1 MMNFKYFIAAL
12 VATLCCAT
20 ACAQKYEHTTSSGGS
35 IKKHIKASN
44 TYVTKE
50 IRTADFTKIQLT
62 GSADVTYEQRQGQPR
77 VEVYTSDNVLEA
89 LDIDVKG
96 NTLRIEFK
104 KGYKISYNE
113 LKIKIQSS
121 NIEGVSITGSGDV
134 ELKPG
139 IKTSRMLLTIAGS
152 GDIDVTDL
160 TATDLEI
167 TIAGSGDVEG
177 NLVKCSALK
186 SSIAGS
192 GDIDLKNLA
201 AGSVQ
206 ASIAGSGEM
215 ELKGTA
221 DTASYSIAGS
231 GDIKARDM
239 VVKHVEAS
247 TTGSGD
253 IECHATDYLKI
264 RTTGSG
270 SVGYKGNPTLDVPRK
285 NIYKLD

>member
-12 VATLCCAT
+12 VATLYCAT
-20 ACAQKYEHTTSSGGS
+20 ACAQKYEHTTSTGS
-35 IKKHIKASN
+35 NIKKHIKASN

-50 IRTADFTKIQLT
+50 IRTANFTKIQLT
-62 GSADVTYEQRQGQPR
+62 GSAEITYEQRQGQPR

-89 LDIDVKG
+89 LDINVEGSALKIG
-96 NTLRIEFK
+96 FK

-113 LKIKIQSS
+113 LKIKVQSP
-121 NIEGVSITGSGDV
+121 NIEGLYISGSGDV
-134 ELKPG
+134 DLKPG
-139 IKTSRMLLTIAGS
+139 IKTDHLVLSIAGS
-152 GDIDVTDL
+152 GDIDLHDL
-160 TATDLEI
+160 TATNLEI

-192 GDIDLKNLA
+192 GDIDLKNLTA
-201 AGSVQ
+201 ATVK

-215 ELKGTA
+215 EFMGTA

-231 GDIKARDM
+231 GDIKARDL

-253 IECHATDYLKI
+253 IECHATEFLKI
-264 RTTGSG
+264 RTTGNG
-270 SVGYKGNPTLDVPRK
+270 SVGYKGNPQLDLPRK

>member
-1 MMNFKYFIAAL
+1 MNFKYFIAAL

-113 LKIKIQSS
+113 LEIKIQSS

>member
-1 MMNFKYFIAAL
+1 MNFKYFIVTL

-89 LDIDVKG
+89 LDINVDG
-96 NTLRIEFK
+96 NALKIGFK
-104 KGYKISYNE
+104 KGYKISYNK
-113 LKIKIQSS
+113 LKIKVQSP
-121 NIEGVSITGSGDV
+121 NIEGLYIAGSGDV
-134 ELKPG
+134 DLKPG
-139 IKTSRMLLTIAGS
+139 IKTDHLVLSIAGS
-152 GDIDVTDL
+152 GDIDLTDL
-160 TATDLEI
+160 TATNLEI

-215 ELKGTA
+215 EFMGTA

>member
-1 MMNFKYFIAAL
+1 MNFKYFIAAL

>member
-62 GSADVTYEQRQGQPR
+62 GSADVTYEQRKGNPL

-113 LKIKIQSS
+113 LKIKIQAS

>member
-12 VATLCCAT
+12 VATLCCCT
-20 ACAQKYEHTTSSGGS
+20 ACAQKYKCTTSSGGN

-62 GSADVTYEQRQGQPR
+62 GSADVTYEQRKGNPR

-89 LDIDVKG
+89 LDIAVDGKVLKIG
-96 NTLRIEFK
+96 FK
-104 KGYKISYNE
+104 KGYKVSYNE
-113 LKIKIQSS
+113 LKIKVQSA
-121 NIEGVSITGSGDV
+121 NIEGAAITGSGDV

-139 IKTSRMLLTIAGS
+139 IKTDRMLLSIAGS
-152 GDIDVTDL
+152 GDIDFTDL

-167 TIAGSGDVEG
+167 TIAGSGDIEG
-177 NLVKCSALK
+177 NIVKCSTLK
-186 SSIAGS
+186 GSIAGS
-192 GDIDLKNLA
+192 GDMDLKNLA
-201 AGSVQ
+201 AGSIR
-206 ASIAGSGEM
+206 ASIAGSGEI
-215 ELKGTA
+215 ELKGNA
-221 DTASYSIAGS
+221 DTANYSIAGS
-231 GDIKARDM
+231 GDIKARDL
-239 VVKHVEAS
+239 VAKHVEAS

-253 IECHATDYLKI
+253 IECHATDFLKI

>member
-1 MMNFKYFIAAL
+1 MMNFKLFITAL

-20 ACAQKYEHTTSSGGS
+20 AYAQKYEHTSSSGGN
-35 IKKHIKASN
+35 IKKHIKASS

-50 IRTADFTKIQLT
+50 IRTADFAKIQLS
-62 GSADVTYEQRQGQPR
+62 GSADVTYEQRQGQTH

-89 LDIDVKG
+89 LDIAVDGKA
-96 NTLRIEFK
+96 LRIGFK
-104 KGYKISYNE
+104 KGYKVSYNE
-113 LKIKIQSS
+113 LKIKVQSP
-121 NIEGVSITGSGDV
+121 NIEGIYISGSGDV
-134 ELKPG
+134 DLKPG
-139 IKTSRMLLTIAGS
+139 IKTDHLVLSIAGS
-152 GDIDVTDL
+152 GDIDLTDL
-160 TATDLEI
+160 TATNLEI

-177 NLVKCSALK
+177 NLVQCGALK

-192 GDIDLKNLA
+192 GDIDLKNLT
-201 AGSVQ
+201 AGTVK
-206 ASIAGSGEM
+206 ASIAGSGEI

-221 DTASYSIAGS
+221 DTANYSIAGS
-231 GDIKARDM
+231 GDIKARDL

-253 IECHATDYLKI
+253 IECHATDFLKI

>member
-1 MMNFKYFIAAL
+1 MNFKLFIAAL

-20 ACAQKYEHTTSSGGS
+20 ACAQKYEHTTSTGS
-35 IKKHIKASN
+35 NIKKHIKASN

-62 GSADVTYEQRQGQPR
+62 GSAEITYEQRQGTPR

-89 LDIDVKG
+89 LDVNVEG
-96 NTLRIEFK
+96 NTLKIGFK
-104 KGYKISYNE
+104 KGYKISYNK
-113 LKIKIQSS
+113 LKINVQSS
-121 NIEGVSITGSGDV
+121 NMEGIYISGSGDV
-134 ELKPG
+134 DLKPG
-139 IKTSRMLLTIAGS
+139 IKTNHLVLSIAGS
-152 GDIDVTDL
+152 GDIDLTDL

-192 GDIDLKNLA
+192 GDIDLKNLTA
-201 AGSVQ
+201 ATVK

-231 GDIKARDM
+231 GDIKARDL

>member
-1 MMNFKYFIAAL
+1 MNFKYFIAAL

-62 GSADVTYEQRQGQPR
+62 GSADVTYEQRKGNPL

-113 LKIKIQSS
+113 LKIKIQAS

>member
-12 VATLCCAT
+12 VATLYCAT
-20 ACAQKYEHTTSSGGS
+20 ACAQKYEHTTSTGS
-35 IKKHIKASN
+35 NIKKHIKASN

-50 IRTADFTKIQLT
+50 IRTANFTKIQLT
-62 GSADVTYEQRQGQPR
+62 GSAEITYEQRQGQPR

-89 LDIDVKG
+89 LDINVEGSALKIG
-96 NTLRIEFK
+96 FK

-113 LKIKIQSS
+113 LRIKVQSP
-121 NIEGVSITGSGDV
+121 NIEGIYISGSGDV
-134 ELKPG
+134 DLKPG
-139 IKTSRMLLTIAGS
+139 IKTDHLVLSIAGS
-152 GDIDVTDL
+152 GDIDLTDL
-160 TATDLEI
+160 TATNLEI

-192 GDIDLKNLA
+192 GDIDLKNLTA
-201 AGSVQ
+201 ATVK

-215 ELKGTA
+215 EFMGTA

-253 IECHATDYLKI
+253 IECHATEFLKI

-270 SVGYKGNPTLDVPRK
+270 SVGYKGNPQLDVPRK